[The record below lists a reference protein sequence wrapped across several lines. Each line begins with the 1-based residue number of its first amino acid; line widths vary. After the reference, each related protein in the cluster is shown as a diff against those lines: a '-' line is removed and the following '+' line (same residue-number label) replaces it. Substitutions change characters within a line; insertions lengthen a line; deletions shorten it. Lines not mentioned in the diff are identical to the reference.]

1 MSNKIFQILRNSAV
15 YDNYQTAAAA
25 FNVPDD
31 TTGLIDGQLKSARY
45 IDVDK
50 KEKAII
56 GIWDSDTSKWS
67 MIDIKSSLLNYAIPA
82 ASQDASEKAYAAK
95 EAAIAASNV
104 TLKHDAGSL
113 IYTLYQGTD
122 NNKSEIGTINI
133 PMDMVVKS
141 GSVITATD
149 DDHNNDSAVTVGE
162 KYIKLNI
169 ANVDNPLYI
178 AVHDLYKDHTAAENA
193 KEVQI
198 AISNDNV
205 ISATIVN
212 VDASTVTLK
221 DPENNDNNKNL
232 NTAWF
237 ENEKTIAAAFND
249 LNTKL
254 DSKTAN
260 GIKVP
265 EVISDNTPIQN
276 NDSINTV
283 LNKLY
288 ARTQNSSNITAGNGI
303 ALDGTTVTAVAK
315 TNDNVIEVTKAGIG
329 IKDDAIWD
337 CGTY

>member
-1 MSNKIFQILRNSAV
+1 MSNKIFQILRNSKV
-15 YDNYQTAAAA
+15 YNDYTTAAAA
-25 FNVPDD
+25 FNVPNDV
-31 TTGLIDGQLKSARY
+31 TGLIDGQLKAARY
-45 IDVDK
+45 VDTDE

-56 GIWDSDTSKWS
+56 GIWDSGTSKWS

-82 ASQDASEKAYAAK
+82 AQQDASAKAYAAK
-95 EAAIAASNV
+95 EAAIAASDV
-104 TLKHDAGSL
+104 TLVHEDG

-122 NNKSEIGTINI
+122 NNKSEIGKINI
-133 PMDMVVKS
+133 PKDMVVNS

-149 DDHNNDSAVTVGE
+149 DDLNKDSKVVVGE
-162 KYIKLNI
+162 KYIKLGI
-169 ANVDNPLYI
+169 ANVNNPLYI
-178 AVHDLYKDHTAAENA
+178 AVHDLYKDHTAAEGA
-193 KEVQI
+193 KEVQV
-198 AISNDNV
+198 AISDNNV

-212 VDASTVTLK
+212 VDASKVTLK
-221 DPENNDNNKNL
+221 DPESNANKDL

-254 DSKTAN
+254 DSKTAD

-265 EVISDNTPIQN
+265 NVISDTTPIQD

-303 ALDGTTVTAVAK
+303 ALNGTKVTAVAK
-315 TNDNVIEVTKAGIG
+315 TNDNVIEVTEAGIG